1 MGSPQGPALQWLASR
16 SLPKVFRVRLFPT
29 APVAAAALSLSL
41 ITACGSSGP
50 SGGATTGTPPAA
62 STSAGNAA
70 HKPLNK
76 PEDLK
81 VLDGITVTGDD
92 PAKAPTVKIDKLPV
106 SVSATAVR
114 VLKEG
119 TGEESSAKSRVTVKS
134 ALFLGKDGKQL
145 DSDYEKS
152 GSQSFVL
159 SSDQTIPGLNTA
171 LTGVKSGSR
180 ILFAIP
186 PVDAFG
192 SAGQTAAGIGPTDNL
207 VVVADVQSV
216 GTPLA
221 AAEGTPVAPVAGQ
234 PTVTFDPKTGPAI
247 TVPKTPAP
255 TALVSQLLVEGKG
268 APVKDGQS
276 ITVHYTGVVYATG
289 TKFDSSWDKGSPFT
303 FTLGAQA
310 VIPGWDKGLVGKK
323 VGSRVLLV
331 VPPEDGYKDKANGQ
345 IPASSTLVFVVD
357 ILDAG

>member
-1 MGSPQGPALQWLASR
+1 MR
-16 SLPKVFRVRLFPT
+16 SFSK
-29 APVAAAALSLSL
+29 AMVAAAALSLSL
-41 ITACGSSGP
+41 LTACSSSSP
-50 SGGATTGTPPAA
+50 SGSASATPGGAAGAQASGSTG
-62 STSAGNAA
+62 A

-81 VLDGITVTGDD
+81 VLDGITVSGDD
-92 PAKAPTVKIDKLPV
+92 PAKAPTVTIAALPV
-106 SVSATAVR
+106 SVSATAVK

-119 TGEESSAKSRVTVKS
+119 TGEESTPTSRVTVRT
-134 ALFLGKDGKQL
+134 ALYLGKDGKKL
-145 DSDYEKS
+145 DSDYEKA

-159 SSDQTIPGLNTA
+159 GSGRTIPGLNTA

-192 SAGQTAAGIGPTDNL
+192 TAGQTAAGIGATDNL
-207 VVVADVQSV
+207 VVVADVLSV

-221 AAEGTPVAPVAGQ
+221 KAEGTPVAPVAGQ
-234 PTVTFDPKTGPAI
+234 PTVTFDDKTGPAI

-255 TALVSQLLVEGKG
+255 TELVSQLLVDGKG
-268 APVKDGQS
+268 AEAKSGQS
-276 ITVHYTGVVYATG
+276 ITVHYTGVVYADG
-289 TKFDSSWDKGSPFT
+289 TTFDSSWGKGEPFT
-303 FTLGAQA
+303 FTLGAGA

-323 VGSRVLLV
+323 VGSRVLLI
-331 VPPEDGYKDKANGQ
+331 VPPADGYKDKANGK
-345 IPASSTLVFVVD
+345 IPANSTLVFVVD